1 MTALHLAAM
10 HGHVDVL
17 DALKGSSAFDEPS
30 SQVTA
35 RGKRFTIFDQLHVVE
50 KKSTEFCFY
59 GTIVRTFC
67 GEFTKVSAKMVLFGY
82 AMFLYENV
90 H

>member
-50 KKSTEFCFY
+50 KESTEFCFY
-59 GTIVRTFC
+59 VT
-67 GEFTKVSAKMVLFGY
+67 SAYILR
-82 AMFLYENV
+82 
-90 H
+90 